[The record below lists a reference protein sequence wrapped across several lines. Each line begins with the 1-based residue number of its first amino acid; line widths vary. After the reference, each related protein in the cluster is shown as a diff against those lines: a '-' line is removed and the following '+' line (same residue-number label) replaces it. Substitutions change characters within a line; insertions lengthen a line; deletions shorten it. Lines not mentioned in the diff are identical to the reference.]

1 MSGHRRELNVTPAAR
16 ESAHRKITL
25 TLGVSGAGD
34 EQVNV
39 LLTALAHVAMRE
51 NLEMASVICA
61 LTSIYLEFEDMY
73 CDEDDDDD

>member
-1 MSGHRRELNVTPAAR
+1 
-16 ESAHRKITL
+16 
-25 TLGVSGAGD
+25 VSGAGD